1 MDSSTAELPP
11 PMTTT
16 SLSRYWAPS
25 QMAHQLMPDP
35 AHWSS
40 PGTPS
45 RRGTVPVARITA
57 LAW

>member
-25 QMAHQLMPDP
+25 LMAHQLMPEP

-45 RRGTVPVARITA
+45 FFQDAPAA
-57 LAW
+57 